1 MKSASVP
8 VGGSSSLSALHTA
21 TAVIEAGAGLALLSV
36 PSRAAEL
43 LLGAPLESLDA
54 IAVARIGGAG
64 LLTLGVAFWLARDD
78 TQSRAAKGLIAA
90 VVIYNV
96 AVVLILGIAGIR
108 ADRVGA
114 LLWPAVVLH
123 TVMTAWCVVS
133 LRYWNVAE
141 RSRESPSEAIAQ

>member
-8 VGGSSSLSALHTA
+8 VGAFSSVDALQTA
-21 TAVIEAGAGLALLSV
+21 TAVIEAGAGFALLGF

-43 LLGAPLESLDA
+43 LLGAPLESPDA
-54 IAVARIGGAG
+54 FTVARVGGAG
-64 LLTLGVAFWLARDD
+64 LLTLGAAFWLARGD
-78 TQSRAAKGLIAA
+78 TKSRAAKGLITA

-96 AVVLILGIAGIR
+96 AVVLILGLAGIR

-123 TVMTAWCVVS
+123 TAMTVWCVVS
-133 LRYWNVAE
+133 LRY
-141 RSRESPSEAIAQ
+141 S